1 VWSCV
6 KDSHAN
12 NLKTREEETTFDA
25 KSEDTSGGER
35 SEERECGP
43 VNAGLA
49 ASGGCECV
57 RAGFVHLICDLS
69 STSDSITDMCED
81 MSILRSMAVGLYRLI
96 FIGREWEMFKSCRA
110 RVSGQTTDHRTFS

>member
-1 VWSCV
+1 MWSCV

-25 KSEDTSGGER
+25 KTEDTSGGER

-57 RAGFVHLICDLS
+57 CESGVCSLILS

-96 FIGREWEMFKSCRA
+96 FIGREWKMFKSCRA